1 MYGVAEF
8 GRDYFGTTPEIDPA
22 AGTAFGTGDAA
33 AVGQNASRSARVST
47 FALEVVSDNQDA
59 KARVSSFAIEV
70 VSDNQDAKAR
80 VSLVRA
86 GDRPRSLQRDG
97 RFSCRARR
105 SISHR

>member
-59 KARVSSFAIEV
+59 KARVSSFALEV

-80 VSLVRA
+80 VSSFALEIVHDLYNVTVGSAA
-86 GDRPRSLQRDG
+86 G
-97 RFSCRARR
+97 ARR